1 MTMSTFLHALR
12 TTDTWVSDLA
22 VKGVAAAI
30 WHRGEIVAEY
40 QVGEAQPGVPVREDT
55 LFALAS
61 VSKPFTAATV
71 MRLVAR
77 GDVSLDMPVATIVP
91 EFGETDDPFADD
103 AYPQLEALRDRVTL
117 RMLLSHTS
125 GLPENPGAKRIRM
138 RDQPTL
144 AHMLDV
150 MCGVPLQEIP
160 GTILRYSNVGPG
172 VAARMAERA
181 TGIGFHQLLNDEVLV
196 PRGLT
201 NVVAR
206 PDVSLDSRIA
216 LVEDPASPGT
226 PTESYNSPYW
236 RELGIPWGGYYGTVR
251 DVVRFA
257 ASFIPGYVEHV
268 DQEAAAEMISD
279 QLHGIPGGVDSASVR
294 WNPGFWGLGWEVKGT
309 KSGHWTGTLTS
320 PRTFC
325 HWGQSGTLV
334 WADPERELALAVFG
348 NRSVI
353 RRAWPLVPARWS
365 ILSDDIVRIA
375 DAM

>member
-1 MTMSTFLHALR
+1 VTTSTFQNALQM
-12 TTDTWVSDLA
+12 TDQWVSESA

-30 WHRGEIVAEY
+30 WHRGEIVAGY
-40 QVGEAQPGVPVREDT
+40 QVGDARPHVPVRVDT

-77 GDVSLDMPVATIVP
+77 GDLSLDTPVSAIVP
-91 EFGETDDPFADD
+91 EFEETDDPFAGD
-103 AYPQLEALRDRVTL
+103 AYPQLEALRDRITL

-125 GLPENPGAKRIRM
+125 GLPENAGVKRIQM

-144 AHMLDV
+144 AHMLDA

-160 GTILRYSNVGPG
+160 GTTLRYSNVGPA
-172 VAARMAERA
+172 VAARAAERA
-181 TGIGFHQLLNDEVLV
+181 TGIDFHRLLDDEVLA

-201 NVVAR
+201 NVVGR
-206 PDVSLDSRIA
+206 PHDALDNRIA
-216 LVEDPASPGT
+216 WVEDPASPGT

-236 RELGIPWGGYYGTVR
+236 RGLGIPWGGYYGTAH

-257 ASFIPGYVEHV
+257 ASFIPGHVEHL
-268 DQEAAAEMISD
+268 DENAAAEMISD

-294 WNPGFWGLGWEVKGT
+294 WDPAFWGLGWEVKGT
-309 KSGHWTGTLTS
+309 KQAHWTGTLTS

-334 WADPERELALAVFG
+334 WADPDRELALAVFG

-353 RRAWPLVPARWS
+353 KRAWPLVPPRWS
-365 ILSDDIVRIA
+365 NLSDEVVRIA
-375 DAM
+375 DAL